1 MSKSSMIQRLL
12 LLCTLI
18 TLCGSLSA
26 CERKPSDVDKWRKA
40 KGGMEKITGWV
51 KDSKQPMPLRERA
64 MVVLV
69 EDDQSIK
76 LPGLLNKIK
85 DESTRQTLAD
95 ATVPTIMGMWEKQD
109 MPKMTAELKE
119 KGGQVNVKGSQS
131 VRAKDAAYYLYPFI
145 SEANK
150 AKFQGVF
157 AAWLGEDQELRKSMG
172 RTTLAQLLPYA
183 GAKGMESMM
192 DYFDKSK
199 DPGVVAVQIKQHAD
213 EKTKKAFNARI
224 AKLADAKHP
233 ALGEQL
239 MTLVLNTDDPVIV
252 PYLKRAIEDDASS
265 GALVDDAMTN
275 LLRIE
280 GPKASLFLQSLIDK
294 KSGLKRWVAVTRMI
308 ELRGKDGVLQG
319 ANALP
324 LELTTYNTSAAEGF
338 YKESDIYCNFVKSE
352 YAERVKKA
360 KSDKKKKA
368 YASYTPEIKKLLTSS
383 RWPAQTLGLRC
394 VSKHKLTALKPEVE
408 ALSDSKQVVPGWDKE
423 MTVGA
428 LAKDVAS
435 AL

>member
-1 MSKSSMIQRLL
+1 MLNSSALRRLI

-18 TLCGSLSA
+18 ALSASLMA

-40 KGGMEKITGWV
+40 KGGIEKISGWV
-51 KDSKQPMPLRERA
+51 KDKEQPMPLRERA

-69 EDDQSIK
+69 EDDHSIK
-76 LPGLLNKIK
+76 LPGLLNKVK
-85 DESTRQTLAD
+85 DEPTRQILAD
-95 ATVPTIMGMWEKQD
+95 ATVPTIVAMWEKQD

-119 KGGQVNVKGSQS
+119 KGGQVNVAGSQS
-131 VRAKDAAYYLYPFI
+131 VRAKDAAYYVYPFV

-150 AKFQGVF
+150 TKLQDIF
-157 AAWLGEDQELRKSMG
+157 AAWLSEDQELRKGMG

-183 GAKGMESMM
+183 GPKGMESMM
-192 DYFDKSK
+192 DYFEKSK
-199 DPGVVAVQIKQHAD
+199 EPGVVAVQIKQHAD
-213 EKTKKAFNARI
+213 EKTKKAFNARV
-224 AKLADAKHP
+224 AKLANAKHP
-233 ALGEQL
+233 EVGEQL

-280 GPKASLFLQSLIDK
+280 GPKASLFLQGLIDK
-294 KSGLKRWVAVTRMI
+294 KTGLKRWVAVTRMI

-324 LELTTYNTSAAEGF
+324 LEVDTYAKTADTGF
-338 YKESDIYCNFVKSE
+338 FKESDIYCNFVKSE

-360 KSDKKKKA
+360 KSDKDKKA
-368 YASYTPEIKKLLTSS
+368 YASYTPEVKKLLTSS
-383 RWPAQTLGLRC
+383 RWPAQALGLRC
-394 VSKHKLTALKPEVE
+394 AAKHKLAELKPEVQ
-408 ALSDSKQVVPGWDKE
+408 ALSSSKQVIPGWDKE
-423 MTVGA
+423 MTVGE
-428 LAKDVAS
+428 LAKDVAKE
-435 AL
+435 L